1 RLSNYSM
8 EKNDH
13 PKYDLPLIA
22 AISKGECDKS
32 HSSLVE
38 KTWHE
43 EKTKRS
49 KNEKRKSISSV
60 TEDERLERAKKSKVR
75 RYGISSA
82 FNEVRNCLASTSH
95 PCDGAKQEDVLKKDR
110 FEEFSNTFNLQYQIS
125 NATFMISVVSYIKD
139 QMLRENTMEESK
151 KKKEELDCEISRLK
165 KEKYDLIH
173 ELDDLKKE
181 KEKGQLELLNY
192 RISLSLGLNLIEFYD
207 NSHSTNLT
215 DLTETD
221 VLHFSYM

>member
-1 RLSNYSM
+1 MVFYVNVKVTVYFRSYTKTSL
-8 EKNDH
+8 ND
-13 PKYDLPLIA
+13 
-22 AISKGECDKS
+22 
-32 HSSLVE
+32 SSQL
-38 KTWHE
+38 HE
-43 EKTKRS
+43 NVHKTKLHENVAS
-49 KNEKRKSISSV
+49 YYS
-60 TEDERLERAKKSKVR
+60 ERLERAKKSKVR

-95 PCDGAKQEDVLKKDR
+95 PCDGAKQEDVLKK
-110 FEEFSNTFNLQYQIS
+110 
-125 NATFMISVVSYIKD
+125 VVSYIKD

-207 NSHSTNLT
+207 NS
-215 DLTETD
+215 
-221 VLHFSYM
+221 